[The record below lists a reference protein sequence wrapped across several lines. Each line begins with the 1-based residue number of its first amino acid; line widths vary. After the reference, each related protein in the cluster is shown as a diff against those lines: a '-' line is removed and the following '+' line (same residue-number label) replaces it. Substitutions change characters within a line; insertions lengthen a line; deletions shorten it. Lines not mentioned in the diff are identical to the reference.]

1 MSRLREEQTTAMSR
15 LREEQKPRGDRVG
28 GMRWLRVAAVVG
40 VMLLAAGCA
49 KAIDGAAVPPPGTHP
64 TAAVMLADDG
74 FGIQLGRPVAP
85 VALEIFIEPQC
96 PHCAAMM
103 MFHGGEIADY
113 IVSGDLRVTYRPVT
127 FLDTP
132 PQAGAIPTAAGYSHR
147 VSNALFLAA
156 ADEGLPAAGFQNFVE
171 ELYWQADPSRD
182 DRYLAN
188 VGEIARLPQQLI
200 DRIGAGTPAVD
211 TVTMDQ
217 ANEKRLNE
225 ILHVVATPTVYDL
238 KKQQVIDTSGN
249 EWLKRLVG
257 HR

>member
-1 MSRLREEQTTAMSR
+1 
-15 LREEQKPRGDRVG
+15 
-28 GMRWLRVAAVVG
+28 MRWLRVAAVVG
-40 VMLLAAGCA
+40 LMLVAAGCA
-49 KAIDGAAVPPPGTHP
+49 KAIEGVALAPPGTRP
-64 TAAVMLADDG
+64 TAGVMLADDG
-74 FGIQLGRPVAP
+74 FGIQLGRPAAP

-113 IVSGDLRVTYRPVT
+113 IDRGDLRVTYRPVT
-127 FLDTP
+127 FLDT
-132 PQAGAIPTAAGYSHR
+132 AIGYSHR

-156 ADEGLPAAGFQNFVE
+156 ADADLPAGGLQNFVD

-182 DRYLAN
+182 DRYLASI
-188 VGEIARLPQQLI
+188 GELARLPQRLI
-200 DRIGAGTPAVD
+200 DRIGAGAPAVD
-211 TVTMDQ
+211 TVAMDQ

-225 ILHVVATPTVYDL
+225 IVHVVAAPTVYDL
-238 KKQQVIDTSGN
+238 DRQQVVDTSGN